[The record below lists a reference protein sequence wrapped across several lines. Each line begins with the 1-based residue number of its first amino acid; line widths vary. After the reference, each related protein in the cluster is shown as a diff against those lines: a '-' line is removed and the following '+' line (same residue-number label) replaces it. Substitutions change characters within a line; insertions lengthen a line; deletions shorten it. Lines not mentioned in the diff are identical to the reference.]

1 LIDVGKALAS
11 TVERLA
17 ALRLRIDTVFSRRAD
32 KALESSVTLNVPIA
46 ELDEMARLA
55 AGQLAT
61 LGHRGRPAGELAR
74 IELLVAVQRG
84 ELAAIE
90 LKRRE

>member
-1 LIDVGKALAS
+1 MSEAKTPLDAAI
-11 TVERLA
+11 ERVKL
-17 ALRLRIDTVFSRRAD
+17 LRTRIDRVFGRRTD
-32 KALESSVTLNVPIA
+32 RALEYAVEINMPIA
-46 ELDEMARLA
+46 ELDELARLA
-55 AGQLAT
+55 AGQLAA
-61 LGHRGRPAGELAR
+61 LEHRGRSAGELAR

>member
-1 LIDVGKALAS
+1 LIDVGKALAG

-17 ALRLRIDTVFSRRAD
+17 ALRTRIDTVLARRAN
-32 KALESSVTLNVPIA
+32 KALESSVTINVPIA
-46 ELDEMARLA
+46 ELDELARLA
-55 AGQLAT
+55 AGHLAT

-84 ELAAIE
+84 ELAAFE